1 MVRFLNH
8 QSLSDSMSKRWYQ
21 ENKRDPWRRDAKSKG
36 YRARSAY
43 KLKQIQEKFGI
54 LRKGDCV
61 LDIGCHPG
69 GWTQVAVE
77 EVGEIGKVIG
87 IDLLVTSPVEGAT
100 VLVGDITHDSTIK
113 EITREIA
120 GGQLNC
126 VISDISPRLTGRYDT
141 DQAISLELS
150 TMALDVASDLL
161 ALGGG
166 FVTKVFQGA
175 GIEGLVGAAKL
186 RFSSV
191 GRFSP
196 TASRSASSE
205 TYLVCQRKLPEPKKE
220 GSAMQH
226 LEDHL
231 ASIGIVVEEDID
243 QDIDPIVGFRKLPKK
258 K

>member
-1 MVRFLNH
+1 
-8 QSLSDSMSKRWYQ
+8 MSKRWYQ

-43 KLKQIQEKFGI
+43 KLKQLQERFRL
-54 LRKGDCV
+54 LRPGDAV

-77 EVGEIGKVIG
+77 EVGDQGLVIG
-87 IDLLVTSPVEGAT
+87 VDLLATSPVDGAII
-100 VLVGDITHDSTIK
+100 LVGDISDEATIG
-113 EITREIA
+113 EISAELSGRS
-120 GGQLNC
+120 LNS

-161 ALGGG
+161 APGGC
-166 FVTKVFQGA
+166 FVTKAFQGA
-175 GIEGLVGAAKL
+175 GIEGLVDAAKI

-205 TYLVCQRKLPEPKKE
+205 TYLVCLNRFSRTKDEEQT
-220 GSAMQH
+220 AMDYVQSH
-226 LEDHL
+226 LG
-231 ASIGIVVEEDID
+231 SIGVVVENDSKNEEDTK
-243 QDIDPIVGFRKLPKK
+243 VGFRKLEKRE
-258 K
+258 